1 MLLMAP
7 LMNIDCLKTEI
18 VLEPPVFLSL
28 QCVYIFGYTMK
39 GRIQELQIFSVEKWH
54 HNVQ

>member
-18 VLEPPVFLSL
+18 VLEPPVFLFL